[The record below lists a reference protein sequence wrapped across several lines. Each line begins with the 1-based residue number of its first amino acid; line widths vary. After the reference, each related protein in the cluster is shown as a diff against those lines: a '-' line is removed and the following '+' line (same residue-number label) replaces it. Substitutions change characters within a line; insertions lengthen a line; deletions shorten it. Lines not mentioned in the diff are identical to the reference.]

1 MGGEVAFEAAD
12 GFAHAFPFACAA
24 GDVGD
29 RFWVVFAPADG
40 DGVEGAVELAVSAR
54 VEAVADGLAGGGGD
68 GGCGGEAGE
77 GGFAVDAA
85 VV

>member
-1 MGGEVAFEAAD
+1 MAGEVAFEGAD
-12 GFAHAFPFACAA
+12 GFAYAFPLACAA

-29 RFWVVFAPADG
+29 RFWVVFLPADG
-40 DGVEGAVELAVSAR
+40 DCVEGAVELAVAAG

-68 GGCGGEAGE
+68 GGGGGEAGE